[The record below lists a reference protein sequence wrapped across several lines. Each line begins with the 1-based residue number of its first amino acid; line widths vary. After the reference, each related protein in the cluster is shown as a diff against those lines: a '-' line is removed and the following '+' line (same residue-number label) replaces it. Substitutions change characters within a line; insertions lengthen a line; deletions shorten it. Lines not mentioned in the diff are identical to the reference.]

1 MQTKSKKNYSG
12 PVVLVVM
19 DGVGIRQEI
28 EGNAV
33 ALAYTEFLHQ
43 LEQNYPKL
51 ALQASGEAVGILA
64 GQMGNSEVGH
74 NALGSGQIIKQGIA
88 KINQAFATGE
98 IWQSSAWQGA
108 IENLKT
114 HQSTLHFS
122 GIFSDGGVH
131 SELSHL
137 FAMLRRAAESGIKT
151 IRSSMVAM
159 WLRSRLKNISLSLI
173 KQSQKSKPSSMS
185 IFKSLLVVVAWF
197 SLLTVIK
204 LIGRS
209 WNVAGKP

>member
-1 MQTKSKKNYSG
+1 MQAKSKKNYTG

-33 ALAYTEFLHQ
+33 SLAYTEFLHQ

-88 KINQAFATGE
+88 KINQAFSTGE

-108 IENLKT
+108 IENLKI

-137 FAMLRRAAESGIKT
+137 FTMLRRAAESGIKT
-151 IRSSMVAM
+151 MRIHAVFDGRDVAP
-159 WLRSRLKNISLSLI
+159 
-173 KQSQKSKPSSMS
+173 QSAEKY
-185 IFKSLLVVVAWF
+185 L
-197 SLLTVIK
+197 
-204 LIGRS
+204 
-209 WNVAGKP
+209 

>member
-1 MQTKSKKNYSG
+1 MQAKSKKNYTG

-28 EGNAV
+28 ECNAV

-131 SELSHL
+131 SELFHL

-151 IRSSMVAM
+151 MRVHAVSLLSQ
-159 WLRSRLKNISLSLI
+159 LKNISTGLI
-173 KQSQKSKPSSMS
+173 KLSQKLKKSLTS
-185 IFKSLLVVVAWF
+185 IFRLPLVVAAWS

-204 LIGRS
+204 LIGQS